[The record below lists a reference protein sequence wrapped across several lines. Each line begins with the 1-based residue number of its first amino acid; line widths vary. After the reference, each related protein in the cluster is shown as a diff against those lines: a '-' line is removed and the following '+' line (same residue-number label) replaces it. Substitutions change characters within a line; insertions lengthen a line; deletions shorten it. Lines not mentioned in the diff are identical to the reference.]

1 MIVMDAKT
9 LGLGAVGILVGY
21 WGVSRLT
28 ATEEQASEMAP
39 ADAERALWANTE
51 AQRIIPYSLDG
62 GHQGALYK
70 GRVFETRNYHPTEG
84 PLDSR
89 PALTTPAYDRAFGS
103 GPSRTQNLPYRYHE
117 ADTRML
123 DSQMVAGSYALPE
136 VRKGA
141 EGEVTE
147 TAPEQP
153 TFQGPLNSEEPPSGV
168 EMSRYPT
175 DAWKKVGWHENTE
188 RYPLIPPRT
197 NSVITDLVSGT
208 AEVRVPEG
216 QFLSTGSSNRKVYD
230 PFTPMHEGPDFGGSF
245 TTGEET
251 LSRREWEQRG
261 AVQEFGDQSMVVK
274 EHGGGVLHLRRR

>member
-39 ADAERALWANTE
+39 ADAERALWAKTE

-136 VRKGA
+136 A
-141 EGEVTE
+141 S
-147 TAPEQP
+147 ASQ
-153 TFQGPLNSEEPPSGV
+153 SEEV
-168 EMSRYPT
+168 
-175 DAWKKVGWHENTE
+175 
-188 RYPLIPPRT
+188 
-197 NSVITDLVSGT
+197 
-208 AEVRVPEG
+208 
-216 QFLSTGSSNRKVYD
+216 
-230 PFTPMHEGPDFGGSF
+230 
-245 TTGEET
+245 
-251 LSRREWEQRG
+251 
-261 AVQEFGDQSMVVK
+261 
-274 EHGGGVLHLRRR
+274 